1 MNTTFEN
8 NKSTPLKVAFL
19 CRSDSLGGAAVV
31 TNRLVQALR
40 NDDVDAR
47 LVVIDKQSQED
58 YVHLATDSKIKCRYP
73 FYLERLEIALSN
85 GFSRE
90 NLFKGSTAS
99 TGIDLASHPDIVDA
113 DVVALSWV
121 NQGMIS
127 LNGIKKI
134 SQMGKPIVWIMHDMW
149 NMTGFCH
156 HSLDCDHY
164 TQQCGSCKFL
174 KSNKS
179 KDLSHRTWKKKFKLY
194 NDVPITFVAVSNWLA
209 ECARRSSLLSNKDV
223 RVIPNAFPIDTFTT
237 EPTRCVENI
246 PSEKQIIVMGAARLD
261 DPIKGLNMAVEALN
275 RVAECNPEIARDSLA
290 VFFGALRDETA
301 LSQLKFPHI
310 HLGMI
315 KDSEQVR
322 QLYARASVV
331 ISSSLFETLPGTLIE
346 GQAAGAL
353 AVSFNRG
360 GQADIIDHKKSGY
373 LAQFGDTDDL
383 ARGVVWALQ
392 NPVDRKF
399 LHEQVRSRFASDAV
413 AQRFKALFNELLNR

>member
-1 MNTTFEN
+1 
-8 NKSTPLKVAFL
+8 
-19 CRSDSLGGAAVV
+19 
-31 TNRLVQALR
+31 
-40 NDDVDAR
+40 
-47 LVVIDKQSQED
+47 
-58 YVHLATDSKIKCRYP
+58 
-73 FYLERLEIALSN
+73 
-85 GFSRE
+85 
-90 NLFKGSTAS
+90 
-99 TGIDLASHPDIVDA
+99 
-113 DVVALSWV
+113 
-121 NQGMIS
+121 
-127 LNGIKKI
+127 
-134 SQMGKPIVWIMHDMW
+134 
-149 NMTGFCH
+149 
-156 HSLDCDHY
+156 
-164 TQQCGSCKFL
+164 
-174 KSNKS
+174 
-179 KDLSHRTWKKKFKLY
+179 
-194 NDVPITFVAVSNWLA
+194 
-209 ECARRSSLLSNKDV
+209 
-223 RVIPNAFPIDTFTT
+223 
-237 EPTRCVENI
+237 
-246 PSEKQIIVMGAARLD
+246 
-261 DPIKGLNMAVEALN
+261 MAVEALN

-301 LSQLKFPHI
+301 LSQLHFPYI

-315 KDSEQVR
+315 KDSEHVR